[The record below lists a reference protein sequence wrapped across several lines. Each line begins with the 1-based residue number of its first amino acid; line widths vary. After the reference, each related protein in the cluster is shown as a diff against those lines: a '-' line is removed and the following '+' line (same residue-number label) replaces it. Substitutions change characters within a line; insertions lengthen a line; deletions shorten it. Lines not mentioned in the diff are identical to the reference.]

1 MFAHD
6 HGPASGE
13 QQMAWE
19 QREVEEELST
29 DFCWLPENMVTVPQM
44 AVVEQGNIIA
54 TVRDSVN

>member
-1 MFAHD
+1 
-6 HGPASGE
+6 
-13 QQMAWE
+13 MAWE